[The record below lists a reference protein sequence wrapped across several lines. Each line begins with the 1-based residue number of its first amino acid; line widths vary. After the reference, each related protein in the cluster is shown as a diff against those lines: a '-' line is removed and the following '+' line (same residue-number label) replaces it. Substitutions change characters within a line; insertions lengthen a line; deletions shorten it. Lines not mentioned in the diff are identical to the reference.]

1 MKPRRFLNSAREGA
15 ALVAPTAPHATPPDA
30 PRTSGPTRFWDPK
43 RVRIAFGITLAF
55 SFAIHLAISPW
66 HFLPDT
72 SGVEF
77 KDVADEL
84 TIPVDLIAEPAPE
97 PPRVDPVSTPLGPGE
112 GPGAKR
118 DAGPTVRD
126 AGAPH
131 DASTI
136 DASRT
141 HDGGAH
147 DDGLDGGFGLEAG
160 LALNEG
166 GAGPVGANGP
176 NDPGSIIG
184 MPGILSAGKVNVTLL
199 VNMQVIKQHPVGK
212 RIGPLLYGIRQW
224 SEFMNGTE
232 GVVDPVRDTDWV
244 MIYGPSLIHTER
256 DAVLVR
262 YSAPDSVVDKAIEI
276 ASNNYSQGGPF
287 DAGVP
292 GVKARLAHADN
303 AERVFLR
310 AQPHVLAVVP
320 PDKAYDFARVLKR
333 APVQPKVRPGEAM
346 RLIVK
351 DPYRQISIRDLKFP
365 TSLSEIRLWIVPDKE
380 GNAMVYGEGDC
391 ADDAAAID
399 VKNVVATTLS
409 RINNPLV
416 QIATRG
422 MLNDVKI
429 QTNGSRVELSMTATN
444 EQIEVLLQLVAAKL
458 GVELPPPGPSNPP
471 K

>member
-15 ALVAPTAPHATPPDA
+15 SSVAPTAPHATPPDA
-30 PRTSGPTRFWDPK
+30 PRASGPARFWDPK
-43 RVRIAFGITLAF
+43 RVRIAFGVTLLF
-55 SFAIHLAISPW
+55 SFIVHIAISPW

-84 TIPVDLIAEPAPE
+84 TIPVDLVAEPAPE
-97 PPRVDPVSTPLGPGE
+97 PARVDPSTVPSPGE

-118 DAGPTVRD
+118 DAGLYPREAGAFIDSGEEDASHVRD
-126 AGAPH
+126 
-131 DASTI
+131 
-136 DASRT
+136 
-141 HDGGAH
+141 GGRYEN
-147 DDGLDGGFGLEAG
+147 GLDGGFGAEAG
-160 LALNEG
+160 MALVEG

-176 NDPGSIIG
+176 NDPGAMIG

-212 RIGPLLYGIRQW
+212 RLGPLLYGIRQW

-276 ASNNYSQGGPF
+276 ASNNYSQGGPY

-365 TSLSEIRLWIVPDKE
+365 NSLSEIRLWIVPDKD

-391 ADDAAAID
+391 ADEAAAVD
-399 VKNVVATTLS
+399 VQNVVTTTLA

-422 MLNDVKI
+422 MLNEV
-429 QTNGSRVELSMTATN
+429 RVETKGSQVTLSMAATN
-444 EQIEVLLQLVAAKL
+444 EQIEVLLQLVAARL
-458 GVELPPPGPSNPP
+458 GVELPQAPT